1 MIGTP
6 QDMKIICFHCGDACA
21 DTSIRVEE
29 KVFCCDGCKTVHEL
43 LAENNLCT
51 YYELE
56 NNPGISIKA
65 KPFKSKFAYLD
76 DAQVVNQLLSFTDG
90 KTTHVT
96 FSLPQIHCAS
106 CVWLLEH
113 LYKLN
118 QGITYSRVDFVQK
131 QITVHFE
138 NAQTSMRKVVETLAM
153 VGYEPTLHLNDISTK
168 QVKVVDRTRIYKL
181 TVAGFCFANIMM
193 LSFPE
198 YFGLGTATD
207 EEMKSLFSFLNL
219 GLAMPTLLYSAS
231 EFFVSTWK
239 SMRAKFLHIDA
250 PIALAIAVTFGR
262 SLYEILTGTGAGYLD
277 SMTGIIFFM
286 LVGRYF
292 QDRTHSTISF
302 ERDYKSFFPI
312 SVTVKKGDA
321 EEIIAISAL
330 RTGDRVIVRS
340 GEIIPADAKL
350 LEGEAAIDYSF
361 VNGESQA
368 VNIPLGNMIYAGGK
382 QTAGTITVEIM
393 KPVAQSYLTHLWNK
407 DIFQEEKKEQESF
420 IHAVSKYFTYVLFTI
435 AAISVAYWYPI
446 SPVKALDALTAIL
459 IVACP
464 CALLLS
470 ATYTN
475 GNALRILAR
484 NHFFVKN
491 AAAME
496 TIGKA
501 NHIVFDKTGTIT
513 RSRLKEVVFN
523 GELTEREQEIIAAI
537 ASQSS
542 HPLSRSIAQFLNI
555 SSAVKTT
562 SYKEESGRG
571 ITAKLED
578 GTVVM
583 LGSAALVGQ
592 SANSNQVAPT
602 VWVKINNTVKGHFS
616 FKTEYREDLDIVL
629 ETLKKEEKS
638 LSLISGDN
646 ESEARAMREK
656 FGIEA
661 ELRFNQSPE
670 DKLEFISNIQ
680 AKGHT
685 VIMVGDGLNDAGALR
700 QSHAGIAVSDESNNF
715 SPACDA
721 VLQADKF
728 SLLPSFIRFA
738 KDSKYIIIGS
748 FIISIL
754 YNIVGLW
761 FATRAE
767 LRPVIAAILMPASS
781 LSIIL
786 FTTVAT
792 SVMANKRGLK

>member
-1 MIGTP
+1 MIGTAT
-6 QDMKIICFHCGDACA
+6 DIKIICFHCGDACA
-21 DTSIRVEE
+21 DTSIAVQE
-29 KVFCCDGCKTVHEL
+29 KIFCCDGCKTVHEL

-65 KPFKSKFAYLD
+65 KPFKNKFAYLD
-76 DAQVVNQLLSFTDG
+76 DSQVVNQLLSFTDG

-118 QGITYSRVDFVQK
+118 PGITYSRVDFVQK
-131 QITVHFE
+131 QITVHYD
-138 NAQTSMRKVVETLAM
+138 NALTSMRKVVETLAM
-153 VGYEPTLHLNDISTK
+153 VGYEPTLHLNDISAK
-168 QVKVVDRTRIYKL
+168 QVKVVDRTRVYKL

-198 YFGLGTATD
+198 YFGLGTASD

-219 GLAMPTLLYSAS
+219 GLALPTLLYSAS

-239 SMRAKFLHIDA
+239 SLRAKFLHIDA

-262 SLYEILTGTGAGYLD
+262 SLYEILSGTGAGYLD

-312 SVTVKKGDA
+312 SVTVKKGDS

-330 RTGDRVIVRS
+330 RTNDKVVVRS

-350 LEGEAAIDYSF
+350 LEGDAAIDYSF

-368 VNIPLGNMIYAGGK
+368 VNIQKGHMIYAGGK
-382 QTAGTITVEIM
+382 QTAGTIIVEIM

-435 AAISVAYWYPI
+435 AAISVGYWYPI
-446 SPVKALDALTAIL
+446 SPVKAWDALTAIL

-484 NHFFVKN
+484 NHFFLKN
-491 AAAME
+491 AGAME

-513 RSRLKEVVFN
+513 RSRLKEVVFH
-523 GELTEREQEIIAAI
+523 GELTAQEQAIVSAI
-537 ASQSS
+537 ATQSS
-542 HPLSRSIAQFLNI
+542 HPLSRSIVQHLHI
-555 SSAVKTT
+555 PSTLKTI
-562 SYKEESGRG
+562 YYQEESGKG
-571 ITAKLED
+571 ITAKMED
-578 GTVVM
+578 GTVVL

-592 SANSNQVAPT
+592 PSNRSQIAPT
-602 VWVKINNTVKGHFS
+602 VWVKINDQVKGHFS
-616 FKTEYREDLDIVL
+616 FKTEYREDLDNVL
-629 ETLKKEEKS
+629 QTLKNEGKS

-646 ESEARAMREK
+646 ESEAHAMRWK
-656 FGIEA
+656 FGA
-661 ELRFNQSPE
+661 DSMLHFNQSPE
-670 DKLEFISNIQ
+670 DKLEYISQVQ
-680 AKGHT
+680 ARGNT

-700 QSHAGIAVSDESNNF
+700 QSDAGIAVSDESNNF

-786 FTTVAT
+786 FTTLAT
-792 SVMANKRGLK
+792 NIMAIKRGLK